1 MSFKSENKNR
11 NLMFINPPTIDK
23 VLYPFG
29 NKSNEPNSIFSIE
42 WNNIWGK
49 DGVIKC
55 RLYRKRVNSL
65 KIKC

>member
-42 WNNIWGK
+42 CNIWGRM
-49 DGVIKC
+49 GLVIKC
-55 RLYRKRVNSL
+55 RL
-65 KIKC
+65 